1 MTALRLPKAQLVAPL
16 TPASKTR
23 RDPRVRR
30 LDRAASPSK
39 AMKPGSRSYDDKP
52 HLTPSR
58 AVKSTSDTADSQ
70 EGIYVSSSAWESI
83 LGVVL
88 IFGSFFALL
97 CAEWWVPMLILGGL
111 PW

>member
-1 MTALRLPKAQLVAPL
+1 MTALRLQRAQLVAPL
-16 TPASKTR
+16 TPAENATRLSVSKPEPR
-23 RDPRVRR
+23 RKPRIVMNTG
-30 LDRAASPSK
+30 PE
-39 AMKPGSRSYDDKP
+39 SYDVRP
-52 HLTPSR
+52 HLTPNR
-58 AVKSTSDTADSQ
+58 AVKSTSDTAASQ

-97 CAEWWVPMLILGGL
+97 CAKWWVPKLILGGL